1 VAACSVAGPGYLEAM
16 TILILIAAV
25 IAILIA
31 TVVGYVAVR
40 DRRHRGTVVDH
51 TISRDAFVSVD
62 RQAAEGR
69 YLGGLRHNM
78 FGSYGAGGD
87 GGDGGG
93 GQ

>member
-1 VAACSVAGPGYLEAM
+1 MAACRLAGPGYLEAM
-16 TILILIAAV
+16 TILILIAAI

-40 DRRHRGTVVDH
+40 DRRHRGTVIDP
-51 TISRDAFVSVD
+51 IIRRDALVSVD

-69 YLGGLRHNM
+69 YLGGLRNNN

-87 GGDGGG
+87 GSS
-93 GQ
+93 Q